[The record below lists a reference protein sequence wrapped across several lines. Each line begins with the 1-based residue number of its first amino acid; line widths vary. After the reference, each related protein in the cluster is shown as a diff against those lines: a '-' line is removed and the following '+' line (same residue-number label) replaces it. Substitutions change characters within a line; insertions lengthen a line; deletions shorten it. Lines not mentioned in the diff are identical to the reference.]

1 MRWNFWKIPT
11 VEELRYDVLME
22 AHRDIIAHQ
31 KLSEYHSAMA
41 EMLEQ
46 RIKRLEPRCVESF

>member
-11 VEELRYDVLME
+11 AEELRHGVLME
-22 AHRDIIAHQ
+22 AHRDIISHQ
-31 KLSEYHSAMA
+31 KLAEYHSAMA

-46 RIKRLEPRCVESF
+46 RIKRLEPRRVESF